1 MMLKMHVV
9 VGLHQETLF
18 HLVIIMQTDAT
29 DQP

>member
-1 MMLKMHVV
+1 MLEMHIG

-18 HLVIIMQTDAT
+18 HLVMFMQTDAT

>member
-1 MMLKMHVV
+1 MLKMRIA

-18 HLVIIMQTDAT
+18 HLVIFMQTDAT